1 MNPHP
6 VIPQNYAEWRRCI
19 EVDCGIA
26 LTPEFVAMRIDALTR
41 SGSEEARRFAGLYGS
56 DHLQRV
62 IGWFHAARPAS
73 HSESPGSA

>member
-6 VIPQNYAEWRRCI
+6 VIPRNFAEWRRCI

-26 LTPEFVAMRIDALTR
+26 LTPEFVAMRIEALTR
-41 SGSEEARRFAGLYGS
+41 NGSEEAHRFASLYGS

-62 IGWFHAARPAS
+62 IGWFHAARPNPPT
-73 HSESPGSA
+73 ESLGSA

>member
-6 VIPQNYAEWRRCI
+6 VIPRNFAEWRRCI

-26 LTPEFVAMRIDALTR
+26 LTPEFVAMRIEALTR
-41 SGSEEARRFAGLYGS
+41 NGSEEAGRFASLYGN

-62 IGWFHAARPAS
+62 IGWFHAARPNPPT
-73 HSESPGSA
+73 ESLGSA

>member
-6 VIPQNYAEWRRCI
+6 VIPRNDAEWRRCI

-26 LTPEFVAMRIDALTR
+26 LTPEFVAMRIEALTR
-41 SGSEEARRFAGLYGS
+41 SESEEARRFASLYGR

-62 IGWFHAARPAS
+62 IGWFQAS
-73 HSESPGSA
+73 HPAAATYSPGTA